1 MILQNKHRKLEAA
14 LLALGAPAAMATTAS
29 ADTANGAVLTA
40 PNAVTLQP
48 GTTTSLGK
56 AMASG
61 IPEDATGAKITSD
74 ADAVLKVVGGKV
86 TAPAGTYTVTWTL
99 SYTEKGKTVTKT
111 ATQKVTVV
119 KAASAASS
127 AASSANSKASSTASS
142 AVSNAESKA
151 SSAESNASSAESN
164 ASSAASD
171 ADEHAGEY
179 TTVTVDPD
187 DFLTKYLEA
196 ATAKGVTGTI
206 NAHITGGMKKDAT
219 GNPVSTVSVDENGKI
234 TVTDADKSKLA
245 GTMTTTLSNGNVL
258 TSVIDGGAMTTA
270 VTTGDNILNPA
281 SSAASDVSSAASD
294 ASSASSDVSSSAVL
308 EPVSSAASNASD
320 LSSVASGASSAATID
335 NVDPAVSSAAPKAS
349 DVSSTAS
356 KASSA
361 ASKASNASSAASKA
375 SSAASKALTP
385 ANATTAAA
393 GTGGSSAKTLP
404 QTGEDQDSYVLAAL
418 GVLDTV
424 FLAGIAANIKKR
436 KTEE

>member
-40 PNAVTLQP
+40 PSAVTLQP
-48 GTTTSLGK
+48 GATTSLGK

-119 KAASAASS
+119 KAASAVSS
-127 AASSANSKASSTASS
+127 TASKASSTASS
-142 AVSNAESKA
+142 AVSSAESNA

-164 ASSAASD
+164 ASSAASN
-171 ADEHAGEY
+171 AGEHTGEY

-308 EPVSSAASNASD
+308 EPVSSAAPNASD
-320 LSSVASGASSAATID
+320 LSSMASGASPAATID

-375 SSAASKALTP
+375 SSAASEASATP
-385 ANATTAAA
+385 ANATTTAA